1 MFTGIVTDM
10 GRVREV
16 VPKGDTRFVIET
28 NYDMDGIGIG
38 ASIACDGAC
47 LTVVEKGPD
56 WFAVTASA
64 ETLARTTL
72 AEWGIDR
79 RINLERPL
87 RVGDELG
94 GHIVT
99 GHVDCLVEVV
109 EMRAEGDSVRYLFQ
123 VPDEFAPYVA
133 SKGSVALSGVSLTVN
148 EVEGTRFGVNVIPHT
163 RAVTTFGD
171 CRVGQRLN
179 MEIDILA
186 RYVARLMQGDGGR

>member
-64 ETLARTTL
+64 ETLARATL
-72 AEWGIDR
+72 SEWAVDR

>member
-16 VPKGDTRFVIET
+16 VPSGDTRFVIET
-28 NYDMDGIGIG
+28 SYDMDGIEIG
-38 ASIACDGAC
+38 ASISCDGAC

-64 ETLARTTL
+64 ETLARTML
-72 AEWGIDR
+72 AEWRVDR

-99 GHVDCLVEVV
+99 GHVDCLAEIV
-109 EMRAEGDSVRYLFQ
+109 EMRAEGDSVRFVFQ
-123 VPDEFAPYVA
+123 VPVEFAPYVA
-133 SKGSVALSGVSLTVN
+133 SKGSVALNGVSLTVN
-148 EVEGTRFGVNVIPHT
+148 EVEGDRFGVNVIPHT
-163 RAVTTFGD
+163 RTVTTFGD
-171 CRVGQRLN
+171 CEVGHRLN

-186 RYVARLMQGDGGR
+186 RYVARLMQGEGGR